1 MVSEELNL
9 SELLIEESPSLCP
22 VSLIKISLRKTQHI
36 PPKEI
41 GSVSLFKIISGFPH
55 FRRGL

>member
-9 SELLIEESPSLCP
+9 SELLREESSLLFP
-22 VSLIKISLRKTQHI
+22 VSLVTISPKKTQHI
-36 PPKEI
+36 PPEEI

-55 FRRGL
+55 FRGGL